1 MTRPIVTPHGILADA
16 YGRGDGDGDGDG
28 DGGDVFLPRGDGD
41 GDGGDVFLPCG
52 DGGGPGCWRSPRW
65 IGDRVADM
73 PRAERD
79 ALALP
84 LLGGPP

>member
-52 DGGGPGCWRSPRW
+52 DGGGPGCWRSPVGSVTGLRTCHV
-65 IGDRVADM
+65 RSVT
-73 PRAERD
+73 
-79 ALALP
+79 L
-84 LLGGPP
+84 